1 MLSRI
6 FLKYTNLEWSTLN
19 REALSTEKNLKIIIT
34 LNMEKFYFKILKLK
48 KITQLLSIKNLLL
61 TKKKEEGNYVT
72 NYLSR

>member
-61 TKKKEEGNYVT
+61 TKKKKKEIM
-72 NYLSR
+72 